1 MHVVCWG
8 LQALFSTPHYYLH
21 PFYFSL
27 FVFKVLVA
35 KQHADNYVVT
45 SSLQV
50 QEVTHDDCV
59 GFHTCGET
67 AVPILKTHQGFTT
80 MLAINY
86 APTLLRQIH
95 SPCET
100 LTLWHSSYITQGTP
114 GTFYHMSDV
123 NVCPGR

>member
-1 MHVVCWG
+1 MLVCWG
-8 LQALFSTPHYYLH
+8 LQAPFATSHYHLH
-21 PFYFSL
+21 V

-35 KQHADNYVVT
+35 KQHADNYVFT

-67 AVPILKTHQGFTT
+67 AVPILRTHQGFTT

-95 SPCET
+95 SPCEMM
-100 LTLWHSSYITQGTP
+100 TLWHSSYILQGTP
-114 GTFYHMSDV
+114 GTFYRMSDV
-123 NVCPGR
+123 NR

>member
-1 MHVVCWG
+1 MLVCWG
-8 LQALFSTPHYYLH
+8 LQAPFATSHYHLH
-21 PFYFSL
+21 PLYFS
-27 FVFKVLVA
+27 FKVLVA
-35 KQHADNYVVT
+35 KQHADNYVFT

-50 QEVTHDDCV
+50 QEVTHGDCV

-67 AVPILKTHQGFTT
+67 AVPILRTHQGFTT

-100 LTLWHSSYITQGTP
+100 LTIWHSSYVMSQLFPGFLTISMQTGGARP
-114 GTFYHMSDV
+114 GTF
-123 NVCPGR
+123 